1 MPLIQSASRDAIS
14 ENIRREMESKPQRQA
29 IAIALSNAR
38 KNGANIPPPKP
49 MGMKRRYKMGSHIGG
64 TMGGE

>member
-1 MPLIQSASRDAIS
+1 MPLIQSASNDALH
-14 ENIRREMESKPQRQA
+14 ENIRREMLSKPQRQA
-29 IAIALSNAR
+29 VAIAMSNAR
-38 KNGANIPPPKP
+38 KNGADIPPPKP